1 MEHYEQASEI
11 MKDLGH
17 PLRMQILEELRREG
31 EACVCHLEA
40 RLGQRQAYISQHLA
54 RLREA
59 RLVIDHREG
68 MNIYYSLADES
79 VGRLLD
85 LAGQVATQVKSIAR
99 EPSASRQPHVVD
111 PVLCPCPKCAR
122 RRAASLSPL
131 PDQQVTV

>member
-11 MKDLGH
+11 MKALGH

-59 RLVIDHREG
+59 RLVVDHREG

-79 VGRLLD
+79 IGRLLD
-85 LAGQVATQVKSIAR
+85 LAGQVTTQVKSITR
-99 EPSASRQPHVVD
+99 EPSLSRQPHVVD
-111 PVLCPCPKCAR
+111 PVLCPCPKCAQ
-122 RRAASLSPL
+122 RRAASLSSL